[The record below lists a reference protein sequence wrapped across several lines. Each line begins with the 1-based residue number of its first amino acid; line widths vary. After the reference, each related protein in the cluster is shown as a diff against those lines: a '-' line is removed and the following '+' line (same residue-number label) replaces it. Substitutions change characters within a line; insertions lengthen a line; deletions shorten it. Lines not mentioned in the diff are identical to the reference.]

1 MKAKINFKNII
12 AFCQGTLR
20 YQIYYSPFKF
30 LIRKHIREQIS
41 FRINSMRRTC
51 FNNGECEEC
60 GCSTTALQMANKT
73 CGGNCYPIILN
84 RKNWKWAKKH
94 NCFPDKVNMEIWKL
108 DQKNKKFY
116 K

>member
-1 MKAKINFKNII
+1 MKAKINLKNII

-20 YQIYYSPFKF
+20 YQVYYSPFKF

-73 CGGNCYPIILN
+73 CDGICYPPMIS
-84 RKNWKWAKKH
+84 KEKWRMAKMVGFYK
-94 NCFPDKVNMEIWKL
+94 DDE
-108 DQKNKKFY
+108 NKKIWTVDLKKGRFL
-116 K
+116 

>member
-1 MKAKINFKNII
+1 MKAKINLKNII
-12 AFCQGTLR
+12 AFCQGILR
-20 YQIYYSPFKF
+20 YQVYYSSFKF

-73 CGGNCYPIILN
+73 CDGICYP
-84 RKNWKWAKKH
+84 
-94 NCFPDKVNMEIWKL
+94 PMM
-108 DQKNKKFY
+108 NKKQWWAATTLGYHKDKENHRVWTVDLKKGRFL
-116 K
+116 

>member
-20 YQIYYSPFKF
+20 YQVYYSPFKF

-51 FNNGECEEC
+51 FTNGECEEC

-73 CGGNCYPIILN
+73 CGGICYPPMIS
-84 RKNWKWAKKH
+84 KEKWRMAKIVGFYKDDE
-94 NCFPDKVNMEIWKL
+94 NKKIWKL
-108 DQKNKKFY
+108 DLEKGKLV
-116 K
+116 

>member
-20 YQIYYSPFKF
+20 YQVYYSPFKF

-73 CGGNCYPIILN
+73 CGGICYPPMMN
-84 RKNWKWAKKH
+84 KKQWRMAKMVGSYKYDE
-94 NCFPDKVNMEIWKL
+94 NKKIWKL
-108 DQKNKKFY
+108 DLKKGRFL
-116 K
+116 